1 MTNVDFALGLR
12 ENHTMRTETETTG
25 IPADIMADLERA
37 AFCAAA
43 GQKPDPEFVRRIAAE
58 AAHIRAAVKRKHG
71 ILDIGVP
78 AIREL
83 RDS

>member
-1 MTNVDFALGLR
+1 MA
-12 ENHTMRTETETTG
+12 TETKDA
-25 IPADIMADLERA
+25 IPSEVLADLEQA
-37 AFCAAA
+37 AHCAAT
-43 GQKPDPEFVRRIAAE
+43 GQTPDPEFVRRIAAE
-58 AAHIRAAVKRKHG
+58 AKRIREEVQRKHG